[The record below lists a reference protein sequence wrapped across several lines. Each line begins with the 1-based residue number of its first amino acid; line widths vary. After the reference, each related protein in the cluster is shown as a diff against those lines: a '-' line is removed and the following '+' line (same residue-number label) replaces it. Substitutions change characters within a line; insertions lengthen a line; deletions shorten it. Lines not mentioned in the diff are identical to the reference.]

1 MNMTDKLL
9 ADFIVVGIICGLYL
23 QYRGFKAM
31 EEARAKAERK
41 NRVLTRA
48 EALKLAE
55 AFAYAFMGAWFET
68 LSISQAVLS

>member
-1 MNMTDKLL
+1 
-9 ADFIVVGIICGLYL
+9 
-23 QYRGFKAM
+23 M
-31 EEARAKAERK
+31 EDVPAKAERK